1 MSKFKYEVEVPK
13 CFVEVVEYV
22 YRMSY
27 DEVIDRMHSGQIDDE
42 IWHINMNIE
51 SYRLH
56 ANVDDYHVIKVKID
70 KHDYYD
76 VLTFT
81 FYVSDRLQMQILVRD
96 KHSMTVSAIIAWL
109 LRHDGD
115 RSIYREHNYLE
126 CIILFKMK
134 HPKQW
139 FAKPELTPYTAI
151 PYLVEHKDVEA
162 LGALCKYAVD
172 NEGIT
177 YLLEK
182 LDEIGVIEEKAF
194 VLNWNNAHNAYVE
207 SKFRL

>member
-13 CFVEVVEYV
+13 CFVDVVEYI
-22 YRMSY
+22 YRMPY

-42 IWHINMNIE
+42 IWHINTNIE
-51 SYRLH
+51 SCRSYT
-56 ANVDDYHVIKVKID
+56 NVDKYHVIRVDID
-70 KHDYYD
+70 KPDYYD
-76 VLTFT
+76 TFTFT
-81 FYVSDRLQMQILVRD
+81 FYISDRLQMQIHVYDPR
-96 KHSMTVSAIIAWL
+96 SMAVSAIIAWL
-109 LRHDGD
+109 LRHDND
-115 RSIYREHNYLE
+115 RCVYEKHDYLG
-126 CIILFKMK
+126 CITTFKMK
-134 HPKQW
+134 HPEQW
-139 FAKPELTPYTAI
+139 FGKPELTPYTAI

-162 LGALCKYAVD
+162 LGALCQYAID

-182 LDEIGVIEEKAF
+182 LDEIGAIEEKAF

>member
-22 YRMSY
+22 YSMSY

-42 IWHINMNIE
+42 IWHTAMNIE
-51 SYRLH
+51 SYRLYT
-56 ANVDDYHVIKVKID
+56 NVDDYHVLRVEID

-76 VLTFT
+76 TLTFT

-96 KHSMTVSAIIAWL
+96 KHSMTVSAVVAWL
-109 LRHDGD
+109 LRNSHDT
-115 RSIYREHNYLE
+115 IYVKRDYLE
-126 CIILFKMK
+126 CLTLFKMK
-134 HPKQW
+134 HPEQW
-139 FAKPELTPYTAI
+139 FEKPELTPYAAI

-162 LGALCKYAVD
+162 LGALCQYAVD
-172 NEGIT
+172 NGGIE

-182 LDEIGVIEEKAF
+182 LHEVDAIEEKAF
-194 VLNWNNAHNAYVE
+194 VLNWMNAHNAYIHQ
-207 SKFRL
+207 KFEL